1 MMNANILI
9 IAMLLYNMTAPLVP
23 HMPQGEPRG
32 VSEIAEFMHSTALN
46 TETIRL
52 AENEGSAPINDEE
65 SQAAPE
71 NEVVKSASESG
82 AGKSEQSTKA
92 KSKSLKPFVP
102 SEEIAA
108 EQAVDFPVD
117 I

>member
-1 MMNANILI
+1 
-9 IAMLLYNMTAPLVP
+9 MLLYNMTEPLVP
-23 HMPQGEPRG
+23 GIAPGESRG
-32 VSEIAEFMHSTALN
+32 VLEIAEFVHSTVQNTEN

-52 AENEGSAPINDEE
+52 AENEGSSPNSNDE
-65 SQAAPE
+65 SRAASE
-71 NEVVKSASESG
+71 NEVGKSASESG
-82 AGKSEQSTKA
+82 TGKSEQSNKT
-92 KSKSLKPFVP
+92 KSKPLKPFVP

>member
-1 MMNANILI
+1 MA
-9 IAMLLYNMTAPLVP
+9 IAMLLYNMTAPLVSGI
-23 HMPQGEPRG
+23 PQGESHD
-32 VSEIAEFMHSTALN
+32 VSVIAEFMHSTAQNTEN

-52 AENEGSAPINDEE
+52 AENEGSAPNGKDE
-65 SQAAPE
+65 SRATSE
-71 NEVVKSASESG
+71 NEIGKSASESG
-82 AGKSEQSTKA
+82 SGKSEQSKKA
-92 KSKSLKPFVP
+92 KSKPLEPFVP

>member
-1 MMNANILI
+1 
-9 IAMLLYNMTAPLVP
+9 MLLYNMTAALVP
-23 HMPQGEPRG
+23 GMPQGEPLG
-32 VSEIAEFMHSTALN
+32 ISEITEFMHSTALN

-52 AENEGSAPINDEE
+52 AENEGSTPNNDEE
-65 SQAAPE
+65 SQAASE
-71 NEVVKSASESG
+71 NEVVKSGSESG